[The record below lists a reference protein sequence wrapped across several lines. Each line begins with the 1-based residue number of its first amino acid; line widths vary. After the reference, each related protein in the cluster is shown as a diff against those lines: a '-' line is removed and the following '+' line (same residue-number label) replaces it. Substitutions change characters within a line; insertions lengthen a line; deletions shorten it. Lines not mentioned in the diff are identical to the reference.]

1 MKWLGGV
8 MLVLLSLTGNAQK
21 TVFQNLT
28 WEQAAELAQ
37 KENKI
42 ILVDAM
48 REPATPEARKQKD
61 KEEAVWQKVAANLEF
76 CKQHVVAIRIDM
88 ASEAGKEFA
97 PKLVM
102 NMYPTYGF
110 FMPNGDILG
119 TVSPFLLAKNP
130 ELFLE
135 RGKKAWEQAEVKRN
149 NKRSIVFEE
158 IGLKEAL
165 EKAKKENKLVFID
178 AYTAWCQPCVM
189 MGKNVFTLDKVADFY
204 NRNFI
209 NLKIDFGKE
218 KELSEKYVPERKRQ
232 TGSCGRW
239 LYGSRCFHRLWAGG
253 IEKSGRH
260 CLLQRDLATGFGTG
274 PERKQTDFHGL
285 LYLLVRTLQDVGER
299 GIYRSGGGCFL

>member
-1 MKWLGGV
+1 
-8 MLVLLSLTGNAQK
+8 
-21 TVFQNLT
+21 
-28 WEQAAELAQ
+28 
-37 KENKI
+37 
-42 ILVDAM
+42 M

-88 ASEAGKEFA
+88 ASEAGIEVA

-178 AYTAWCQPCVM
+178 AYTAWPTHQ
-189 MGKNVFTLDKVADFY
+189 
-204 NRNFI
+204 
-209 NLKIDFGKE
+209 
-218 KELSEKYVPERKRQ
+218 
-232 TGSCGRW
+232 
-239 LYGSRCFHRLWAGG
+239 
-253 IEKSGRH
+253 
-260 CLLQRDLATGFGTG
+260 
-274 PERKQTDFHGL
+274 
-285 LYLLVRTLQDVGER
+285 
-299 GIYRSGGGCFL
+299 